1 MRVSEAWTCEFLY
14 VLVNLQL
21 PNPSI
26 RKANPRQYSMNRSR
40 LLWVAAAVIFP
51 ALPSTVFAQ
60 KSETIVTADRIYTSD
75 DFRPIVEALLI
86 RGDRIVFAGS
96 LREVR
101 ARASRLAVTQAF
113 PGRTIIPGMVDAH
126 AHLLGLGQALLRVQ
140 LQGST
145 TYDEAIARI
154 AARAATT
161 KKGEWVTGRGWDQN
175 LWPGKEFPTEAAL
188 SRAVPD
194 HPVFVQRVDG
204 HAGLANAAAMK
215 LAGVTAATRDPD
227 GGRIVRDAQGNPTGV
242 FVDNAKDLITRAIP
256 SSSRSQQREA
266 ILGAI
271 AEANRWGLTG
281 IHDAGE
287 SRGVIEQYEELA
299 RAGRYNLR
307 NYVMVSAD
315 SADVEYYTKR
325 GPRSDLY
332 NGRLWVRSIKMY
344 ADGALGS
351 RGAAL
356 LQPYSDDPGNV
367 GLLLTPQRDLQRI
380 ADVAL
385 RHGFQVATH
394 AIGDRGNRVALDVY
408 DSALRKHP
416 TADHRFRIEHAQV
429 ISLSDIPRFVKLG
442 VIPSMQASHQT
453 SDMGWAE
460 DRIGHERIRG
470 AYAWRSLLDLGA
482 IIPNGS
488 DFPVEDV
495 NPLLS
500 FHAAVTRQDPRNQPP
515 GGWYPEQRM
524 TREEALKAMT
534 LWAAYA
540 GFQEKIL
547 GSLSSGKY
555 ADFVVLDRDIMKVPA
570 DQILGATVQSTWLG
584 GKAVYSRVS
593 N

>member
-1 MRVSEAWTCEFLY
+1 MV
-14 VLVNLQL
+14 VNLQL

-26 RKANPRQYSMNRSR
+26 RKANPRQYSMNRAR

-86 RGDRIVFAGS
+86 RGDRIAFAGS

-101 ARASRLAVTQAF
+101 ARASRSAVTQAF

-140 LQGST
+140 LQGSS
-145 TYDEAIARI
+145 TYDEAIART

-584 GKAVYSRVS
+584 GKAVYRRVS